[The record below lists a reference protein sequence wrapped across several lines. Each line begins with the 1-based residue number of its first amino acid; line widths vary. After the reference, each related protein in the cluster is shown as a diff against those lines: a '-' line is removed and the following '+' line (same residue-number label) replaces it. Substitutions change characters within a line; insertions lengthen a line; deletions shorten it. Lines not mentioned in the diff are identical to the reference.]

1 MIYTVKHKPFYTV
14 APLELPEGYKTI
26 CVGGYSEPDGIN
38 CTEGKN
44 IENLNKKIN
53 ELTALYWIW
62 KNTKDPIVGLAHYRR
77 FLLGSDGD
85 ILTIPGAKELLKT
98 NDIICH
104 SFNLDYLTVKRNII
118 MMGLLGGQVAY
129 DIVRGHLPDGYQEA
143 FAQVM
148 ESHHYYVCHLF
159 VTKREILNEYCKW
172 LFSFITDAAKDYRP
186 RIGCDPQEIRA
197 IGYIAEALLSVW
209 ALKNGLKVA
218 SEPMRLIK

>member
-1 MIYTVKHKPFYTV
+1 MIYTVKHKPFDL
-14 APLELPEGYKTI
+14 PELPEGYKTV
-26 CVGGYSEPDGIN
+26 CVGNYSESDEID

-44 IENLNKKIN
+44 IEALNKKLN

-77 FLLGSDGD
+77 YLLGSDGD
-85 ILTIPGAKELLKT
+85 ILTLSEAEQLLKN

-148 ESHHYYVCHLF
+148 DSHHYYICHLF
-159 VTKREILNEYCKW
+159 VTKREILDEYCKW
-172 LFSFITDAAKDYRP
+172 LFSFITKAAKEYIP
-186 RIGCDPQEIRA
+186 RIGCDPQEKRA
-197 IGYIAEALLSVW
+197 VGYIAEALLSVW
-209 ALKNGLKVA
+209 VLKNGLKVV

>member
-1 MIYTVKHKPFYTV
+1 MIYTVKHKPFTL
-14 APLELPEGYKTI
+14 PELPEGYKTV
-26 CVGGYSEPDGIN
+26 CVGNYSEPDEIN

-44 IENLNKKIN
+44 IEALNKKLN

-77 FLLGSDGD
+77 YLLGSDGD
-85 ILTIPGAKELLKT
+85 ILTLPEAEQLLKN

-148 ESHHYYVCHLF
+148 ESHHYYICHLF

-172 LFSFITDAAKDYRP
+172 LFSFIIDTAKDYRP
-186 RIGCDPQEIRA
+186 RIGCDPQEVRA

-209 ALKNGLKVA
+209 TLKNGPVVG
-218 SEPMRLIK
+218 R

>member
-1 MIYTVKHKPFYTV
+1 MIYTVKHKPF
-14 APLELPEGYKTI
+14 ALPELPEGYKTI
-26 CVGGYSEPDGIN
+26 CVGGYSEPDEIN

-62 KNTKDPIVGLAHYRR
+62 KNTKDPIAGLAHYRR
-77 FLLGSDGD
+77 FLLGPDGD

-129 DIVRGHLPDGYQEA
+129 DIVRA
-143 FAQVM
+143 I
-148 ESHHYYVCHLF
+148 S
-159 VTKREILNEYCKW
+159 R
-172 LFSFITDAAKDYRP
+172 TDTRKPLHR
-186 RIGCDPQEIRA
+186 
-197 IGYIAEALLSVW
+197 
-209 ALKNGLKVA
+209 
-218 SEPMRLIK
+218 

>member
-1 MIYTVKHKPFYTV
+1 MIYTVKHKPFTL
-14 APLELPEGYKTI
+14 PELPEGYKTI

-77 FLLGSDGD
+77 FLLGSDGG

-172 LFSFITDAAKDYRP
+172 LFSFITEAAKDYRP

>member
-1 MIYTVKHKPFYTV
+1 MIYTVKHKPFTL
-14 APLELPEGYKTI
+14 PELPEGYKTI
-26 CVGGYSEPDGIN
+26 CVGGYSEPAEIN

-129 DIVRGHLPDGYQEA
+129 DIVRGHLPDRYQEA

>member
-1 MIYTVKHKPFYTV
+1 MIYTVKHKPFDL
-14 APLELPEGYKTI
+14 PKLPEGYKTV
-26 CVGGYSEPDGIN
+26 CVGNYSEPDEID

-44 IENLNKKIN
+44 IEALNKKLN

-62 KNTKDPIVGLAHYRR
+62 QNTKDPIVGLAHYRR
-77 FLLGSDGD
+77 YLLGSDGD
-85 ILTIPGAKELLKT
+85 ILTLPEAEQLLKN

-104 SFNLDYLTVKRNII
+104 SFNLDFLTVKRNII

-172 LFSFITDAAKDYRP
+172 LFSFIIDAAKDYRP
-186 RIGCDPQEIRA
+186 RIGCDPQEVRA

-209 ALKNGLKVA
+209 ALKNGLIVA
-218 SEPMRLIK
+218 SEPIRLIK

>member
-1 MIYTVKHKPFYTV
+1 MIYTVKHKAFTLP
-14 APLELPEGYKTI
+14 ELPEGYKTI

-53 ELTALYWIW
+53 ELTALYWLW

-77 FLLGSDGD
+77 YLLGSDGD
-85 ILTIPGAKELLKT
+85 ILTLPEAEQLLKN

-129 DIVRGHLPDGYQEA
+129 DTVRGLLPDGYQEA
-143 FAQVM
+143 FEQVM

-172 LFSFITDAAKDYRP
+172 LFSFITDAVKDYRP
-186 RIGCDPQEIRA
+186 RIGCDPQEVRA
-197 IGYIAEALLSVW
+197 IGYIAESLLSVW
-209 ALKNGLKVA
+209 ALKNSLKVA

>member
-1 MIYTVKHKPFYTV
+1 MIYTVKHKPFTL
-14 APLELPEGYKTI
+14 PELPEGYKTI

-77 FLLGSDGD
+77 YLLGSDGD
-85 ILTIPGAKELLKT
+85 ILTLPEAEQLLKN

-129 DIVRGHLPDGYQEA
+129 DTVRGLLPDGYQEA
-143 FAQVM
+143 FEQVM

-172 LFSFITDAAKDYRP
+172 LFSFITEAAKDYRP
-186 RIGCDPQEIRA
+186 RIGCDPQEVRA